1 MRIYFICLLLCT
13 GIVYSSEPRVDSV
26 DYSNPDK
33 YLEIAD
39 SLGDRDKIV
48 SNARELKGKSDF
60 ITIRNV
66 LNWMERN
73 LKYDPDKAYAWRN
86 FNDVI
91 KEKTYGGCADQGIV
105 CGVLLKGAGI
115 PVIWVKTMDVSW
127 IWDFKK
133 GRKFKSW
140 SGHVFL
146 EVYVDGKWMLLN
158 PGAKLIYK
166 DYSPKTRILP
176 GNRFAY
182 HKGNSPKEMIM
193 SLQWEQWKE
202 QTRTYF
208 ENLDDSLLPLDSED
222 GTSLLPQA
230 YVVGNSPYYQ
240 FITAL
245 AQKQSIAVTK
255 SFNTQ
260 YDEFLPRAKGNI
272 LLIETHDGVP
282 IVSVDEL
289 EKYFPDASKGLQN
302 VDGVV
307 KVGDTTIVFM
317 EFSKQLSKIN
327 LNGIIKNK

>member
-1 MRIYFICLLLCT
+1 MRIFSICLLLCV
-13 GIVYSSEPRVDSV
+13 GIAYSSEPTVNSV

-33 YLEIAD
+33 YLKMAD
-39 SLGDRDKIV
+39 SLGDKVQIV
-48 SNARELKGKSDF
+48 SYAEKLKGSSD
-60 ITIRNV
+60 ISTIRNV
-66 LNWMERN
+66 LNWMEQN
-73 LKYDPDKAYAWRN
+73 LKYDPDRAYSWRN
-86 FNDVI
+86 FDDVI

-133 GRKFKSW
+133 GRKFESW

-146 EVYVDGKWMLLN
+146 EVYVNGKWMLLD

-182 HKGNSPKEMIM
+182 HKGNDPKEMIM

-208 ENLDDSLLPLDSED
+208 ESLDDSLLPIDSAG
-222 GTSLLPQA
+222 GTSLSPQA

-240 FITAL
+240 FIRAL
-245 AQKQSIAVTK
+245 VQKQGITVAK

-260 YDEFLPRAKGNI
+260 YDEFLPQAKGNI
-272 LLIETHDGVP
+272 LLIETHKGVP
-282 IVSVDEL
+282 IVSVDVL
-289 EKYFPDASKGLQN
+289 EK
-302 VDGVV
+302 
-307 KVGDTTIVFM
+307 
-317 EFSKQLSKIN
+317 
-327 LNGIIKNK
+327 